1 MYIMQYS
8 EFLSSL
14 KANGISVFTV
24 SEASKI
30 LGKTALYTAKFLQK
44 REGIER
50 VEKGKYC
57 ISGAS
62 DDAVASHIVYPSY
75 LSLISALRYYNLTN
89 QLPGEK
95 YVITTVRHKP
105 LLFHKY
111 KIRFIKV
118 NKKLMFGFSEINGVS
133 IASPEKIFVDV
144 LYLKKEVWYTEEFQE
159 GLKRGV
165 IDIRKIKDYVIRIG
179 NRQLEKKFAEFLEN
193 HY

>member
-1 MYIMQYS
+1 MQYS

-159 GLKRGV
+159 GLRRGV

>member
-1 MYIMQYS
+1 MQYS

-57 ISGAS
+57 ISGAT

>member
-1 MYIMQYS
+1 MQYS

>member
-1 MYIMQYS
+1 MQYS

-30 LGKTALYTAKFLQK
+30 LEKTALYTAKFLQK